1 MFIYIDIYIYTIMI
15 IVYDMSIAI
24 YDVPCFCDMITG
36 EVLPASPLR
45 QAPVPL
51 PAPKMA
57 LPGHAESYNPPSE
70 YLFTED
76 RWPTVVMFDECS

>member
-1 MFIYIDIYIYTIMI
+1 
-15 IVYDMSIAI
+15 MSIAI
-24 YDVPCFCDMITG
+24 NDVPCFCAMITE